1 MTKRHTRLFFI
12 GGTLLFFA
20 IFVGLTVDSHRQFAT
35 LTNADKITPEVVA
48 GKHVW
53 HRKNCINCHTL
64 MGEGAYYAP
73 DLTKITQQR
82 GEAYLTAFLKD
93 PSQFYSEAV
102 NRRLMPNQNL
112 SDAEIH
118 EVIAFLGWVSNINT
132 NGWPPRPLQVS
143 GGALAGGTAP
153 KSPSAGEAA
162 SDNPVAMGEALFRNP
177 AYACVACHSTQ
188 PNVTLAGPSLAGI
201 GTRAAER
208 LADPGYTGEAKDAN
222 AYIRESIIHP
232 SQYIVPGANFAT
244 KPVGGISLMPADF
257 GTRLDSDQIDR
268 LVAYLTTL
276 R

>member
-12 GGTLLFFA
+12 GGTLLFAA
-20 IFVGLTVDSHRQFAT
+20 IFVGMTVDSHRQFAA
-35 LTNADKITPEVVA
+35 LTNADKITPEVIA

-53 HRKNCINCHTL
+53 HKKNCINCHTL

-102 NRRLMPNQNL
+102 NRRLMPAQHL
-112 SDAEIH
+112 SDTQIH
-118 EVIAFLGWVSNINT
+118 DVIAFLGWVGNINT
-132 NGWPPRPLQVS
+132 NGWPPRPIQVS
-143 GGALAGGTAP
+143 TGSMAGTTAP
-153 KSPSAGEAA
+153 TAAGEAVAA

-177 AYACVACHSTQ
+177 AYACLACHSTQ
-188 PNVTLAGPSLAGI
+188 PNVTLAGPSLAGL

-208 LADPGYTGEAKDAN
+208 IADPAYTGAAKDVA
-222 AYIRESIIHP
+222 AYIHESIVNP
-232 SQYIVPGANFAT
+232 SLYIVPGANFAT
-244 KPVGGISLMPADF
+244 AKVGGISLMPADF
-257 GTRLDSDQIDR
+257 GTRLDSDQIDH